1 MIYGQVG
8 AYQDSNISRLSK
20 AIATYPFIIFPKNS
34 GKRQPIHASQLA
46 AIVLKMA
53 TDLQTNAL
61 SSSLLLEVGGD
72 EELSYFTMLQRLQSS
87 SSREGKKR
95 RCKLLTIPTQLF
107 FFLAAP
113 IALLSLKRYEAI
125 LRIGADL
132 SGFTT
137 ASSLLQKSP
146 VVFPLVEEQGNPADT
161 LDG

>member
-8 AYQDSNISRLSK
+8 PYQDSNISRLTK
-20 AIATYPFIIFPKNS
+20 AIATYPFIIFPKDS

-46 AIVLKMA
+46 AIALKMA

-61 SSSLLLEVGGD
+61 SSSCLLEVGGD
-72 EELSYFTMLQRLQSS
+72 EELSYFTMLQRLQL
-87 SSREGKKR
+87 SRNKEAQKA
-95 RCKLLTIPTQLF
+95 RCELFTIPNQLF

-132 SGFTT
+132 SGFAT
-137 ASSLLQKSP
+137 ASSLLQKPP
-146 VVFPLVEEQGNPADT
+146 VLFPLVDEPGNEPDT